1 MFQALAILSLV
12 LGASVWLAAQQ
23 QRVPE
28 APATFTSRVDL
39 VLVPVHV
46 SRHGLHVPNIEQA
59 SFTLLQDGQPQKI
72 DVFEEVRTT
81 TQRLQRVAMPRGEFT
96 NELRGNPNAAR
107 YTVIAI
113 DRINTST
120 MDMNRLREGLM
131 KFLTEATDAGE
142 PIRLIAINPSSVD
155 ILQDFTTDPK
165 VLAAALTK
173 RSTPAGKAD
182 ENSNSFNEM
191 LRDFEAWGISSQELD
206 AWKEQEQQMLQFQ
219 ERGARITSLEALQRV
234 ALSLAGLPGRKSL
247 VWASSGYPFSSI
259 AREGRGDDP
268 RMAVKL
274 SFGTVVEATNLD
286 EYTTHL
292 LNTANIAVYPVD
304 ARGLINTDFQVID
317 PSMKNSPTVAQ
328 REVAILR
335 NRDIKATFESLAA
348 STGGKPCYERSDL
361 SGCFKEALEDERD
374 YYMLGYYINRQKL
387 QPGWH
392 KISVKIAEKGASVR
406 SRNGFLVTK
415 FTEEQAKELDLGL
428 ESGSR
433 LVNPGLPFRGRWT
446 GATPKGDK
454 KAESLELK
462 IPGSAGLVGPE
473 QTTLNLEIAALA
485 RKPDGSVAAQFAQ
498 HIERNLT
505 PEAVAAIQREGIT
518 YRNVL
523 QLPPGKYLV
532 RIVVRDNNTARMG
545 SLSTLLTVN

>member
-1 MFQALAILSLV
+1 
-12 LGASVWLAAQQ
+12 
-23 QRVPE
+23 
-28 APATFTSRVDL
+28 
-39 VLVPVHV
+39 
-46 SRHGLHVPNIEQA
+46 
-59 SFTLLQDGQPQKI
+59 
-72 DVFEEVRTT
+72 
-81 TQRLQRVAMPRGEFT
+81 
-96 NELRGNPNAAR
+96 
-107 YTVIAI
+107 
-113 DRINTST
+113 
-120 MDMNRLREGLM
+120 
-131 KFLTEATDAGE
+131 
-142 PIRLIAINPSSVD
+142 
-155 ILQDFTTDPK
+155 
-165 VLAAALTK
+165 
-173 RSTPAGKAD
+173 
-182 ENSNSFNEM
+182 
-191 LRDFEAWGISSQELD
+191 
-206 AWKEQEQQMLQFQ
+206 
-219 ERGARITSLEALQRV
+219 
-234 ALSLAGLPGRKSL
+234 
-247 VWASSGYPFSSI
+247 
-259 AREGRGDDP
+259 
-268 RMAVKL
+268 MAVKF

-473 QTTLNLEIAALA
+473 QKTLNLEIAALA